1 MQAGG
6 PRLNATILLPIVVI
20 WFGWLVG
27 RYWHHR
33 LSLPQFLLKGLLIG
47 YGYALLAVTLFPLG
61 LAPHWQV
68 PLMNFDLSG
77 GLAYGRLQ
85 VVGNLVLLLPLGGL
99 TPLLWR
105 KLRRFPAIIML
116 LLLTTLGIETLQLV
130 LTGCGLMMRAFDITD
145 LLLNT
150 AGGLCGWALTRAG
163 LHAYGHQQKTS

>member
-1 MQAGG
+1 MQDGG

-33 LSLPQFLLKGLLIG
+33 LSLTQLLLKGLLIG
-47 YGYALLAVTLFPLG
+47 YGYALLAVTLLPLG

-68 PLMNFDLSG
+68 PPMNFDLSV
-77 GLAYGRLQ
+77 GLAYGGLQ

-99 TPLLWR
+99 APLLWR
-105 KLRRFPAIIML
+105 RFRRFPAIIML
-116 LLLTTLGIETLQLV
+116 LLLTTIGIETLQLV
-130 LTGCGLMMRAFDITD
+130 LTSCGLMMRAFDITD

-150 AGGLCGWALTRAG
+150 AGGLCGWALIRAWAHG
-163 LHAYGHQQKTS
+163 DGQQ